1 MSKLSKMPTS
11 VGSTLAF
18 SAKAPGLKTN
28 FSVVEDG
35 ANSCSL
41 INKLSPIDQLEKI
54 TFKFQALPRLQTSL
68 AVQNPYKVKSGVQ
81 YLVKTEEIVRT
92 TDSTSPDYVYDQ
104 PIIITTVIRHGT
116 NGDLTVDNIQE
127 ALARHIGSLYES
139 SDNST
144 NVASSAFSRFNDLMR
159 SALQPIKD

>member
-1 MSKLSKMPTS
+1 MSRLSKLPTS
-11 VGSTLAF
+11 IGSTLAF
-18 SAKAPGLKTN
+18 ASKSPGLKTN

-35 ANSCSL
+35 AESCSL
-41 INKLSPIDQLEKI
+41 VNKLSPIDQLEKI
-54 TFKFQALPRLQTSL
+54 TFKFQNLPKVQTTL

-92 TDSTSPDYVYDQ
+92 TESTNPDYVYDQ
-104 PIIITTVIRHGT
+104 PVVITTTIRHCT
-116 NGDLTVDNIQE
+116 NSDLTVDNIQE
-127 ALARHIGSLYES
+127 ALARHVGALYES

-144 NVASSAFSRFNDLMR
+144 NVANAAFSRFNDLMR